1 MSLLSRFWLGFE
13 ERKHKV
19 LKLLPENSE
28 LILVLGSGGTP
39 EAELPVSQRLGTA
52 ALQRCI
58 EEIRLWNLDPRK
70 TLVFSLRGKEGYPS
84 QSSVYADFANEQVV
98 NPL

>member
-1 MSLLSRFWLGFE
+1 M
-13 ERKHKV
+13 
-19 LKLLPENSE
+19 KLLPENSE